1 MRLPESRSND
11 VRFGQHVVVVLD
23 RQPLWLTAIAEVLER
38 AGFNVAGTTFSEA
51 ILLQLVRERQP
62 DALIFEPEACT
73 SSTERFIAAAR
84 AARPELNAIA
94 VSSADDDETIR
105 GTLLAGANAYVLKR
119 AQAEDIAVAVR
130 QTFAHS
136 IHFARTFEGQIPASG
151 TARADGLALGVL
163 TRREREI
170 LALVAE
176 GHSNA
181 AMARQLWVTE
191 QTVKFHLSNIYRKLE
206 VPNRTAATRWAHEH
220 GLVSTITEPV
230 EVARL

>member
-1 MRLPESRSND
+1 MRLPESRSNEA
-11 VRFGQHVVVVLD
+11 RFGQHAVVVLD
-23 RQPLWLTAIAEVLER
+23 RQPLWLTAISEVLER
-38 AGFNVAGTTFSEA
+38 AGFTVSGTTISEA

-62 DALIFEPEACT
+62 DALIFEPESCT

-84 AARPELNAIA
+84 STRPGLRAIA
-94 VSSADDDETIR
+94 VSSADDHDTIR
-105 GTLLAGANAYVLKR
+105 ASLSAGADAYVLKR
-119 AQAEDIAVAVR
+119 AEAEDIAVAVR

-136 IHFARTFEGQIPASG
+136 IHL
-151 TARADGLALGVL
+151 ARALEPSTVGSVGATVDEPSLVPL

-191 QTVKFHLSNIYRKLE
+191 QTVKFHLSNIYRKLD

-220 GLVSTITEPV
+220 GLAGAVSV
-230 EVARL
+230 V

>member
-11 VRFGQHVVVVLD
+11 GRVGQHVAVVLD
-23 RQPLWLTAIAEVLER
+23 RQPLWLSAIAEVLER
-38 AGFNVAGTTFSEA
+38 AGFDVAGTTVSEA
-51 ILLQLVRERQP
+51 ILLQLVRERRP

-73 SSTERFIAAAR
+73 SSTERFVTAAR
-84 AARPELNAIA
+84 AARPELKAIA
-94 VSSADDDETIR
+94 VSSAEDEDSIR
-105 GTLLAGANAYVLKR
+105 RTLAAGANAYVLKR

-136 IHFARTFEGQIPASG
+136 IHLARNLQPVG
-151 TARADGLALGVL
+151 TVSNGSKHEDSTVVPL

-191 QTVKFHLSNIYRKLE
+191 QTVKFHLSNIYRKLD

-220 GLVSTITEPV
+220 GLAGTP
-230 EVARL
+230 AGA